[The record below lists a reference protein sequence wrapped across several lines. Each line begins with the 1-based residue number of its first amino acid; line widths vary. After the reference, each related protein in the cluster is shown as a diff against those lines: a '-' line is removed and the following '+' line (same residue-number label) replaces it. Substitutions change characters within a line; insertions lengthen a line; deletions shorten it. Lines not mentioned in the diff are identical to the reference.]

1 MTVTR
6 KTARDIPL
14 RKSTH
19 GQSLSQADIW
29 TTEEVVM
36 NIDPAIWIKDDL
48 GNFLDHWII
57 VRTDGLPILN
67 GTPEEFEKQLRDL
80 INGKEKN

>member
-1 MTVTR
+1 MY
-6 KTARDIPL
+6 
-14 RKSTH
+14 
-19 GQSLSQADIW
+19 
-29 TTEEVVM
+29 
-36 NIDPAIWIKDDL
+36 IDPAIWIKDDL

-80 INGKEKN
+80 IDGRTTEDS